1 MSPTLV
7 AWRSSN
13 ENRTNLEDETNR
25 VTLSFEKK
33 CVNNQVLCLPF
44 FFFCVCIFCGGSQKN
59 NMAQVNHKYSW
70 PLC

>member
-13 ENRTNLEDETNR
+13 ENRTNLEDETNCD
-25 VTLSFEKK
+25 TLSFEKK

-44 FFFCVCIFCGGSQKN
+44 FFFVCIFCGGSQKN